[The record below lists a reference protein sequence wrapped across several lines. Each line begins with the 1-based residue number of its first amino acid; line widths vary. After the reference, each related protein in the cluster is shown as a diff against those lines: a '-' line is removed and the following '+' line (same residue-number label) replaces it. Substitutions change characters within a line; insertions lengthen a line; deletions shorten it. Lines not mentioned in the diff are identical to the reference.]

1 MELVSRDY
9 DVLGTKVWIMV
20 AISEGEKAAAE
31 EAIKA
36 AFFRAKEIEKKYS
49 RFLKDNVLADLNSR
63 LGEWVKVDKE
73 TFYLLKF
80 GDDLKKKTG
89 GVFDLSVKGIL
100 ESWGYDAEYSFKENG
115 VGKLG
120 DIEFSNDEVRL
131 SAAIE
136 LGGIGKGYAVDE
148 MAKFLEKFSNYFI
161 NAGGD
166 IFAKGLDEKGEKWK
180 VYFEHPSDPEQV
192 IGFVNV
198 DEGGMGLASSSPSKR
213 VWSVAHSGRHAA
225 LASNKHHLV
234 NPLTKE
240 PADKMLAVYT
250 QAENCSLADAYSTVL
265 FVMGY
270 AVAKEKLSELPI
282 EAMIVDVS
290 GAIYRTDKFR
300 GDLFVRK

>member
-1 MELVSRDY
+1 MGLVSRDY
-9 DVLGTKVWIMV
+9 DVLGTKVWIMIATPV
-20 AISEGEKAAAE
+20 GEKAAAE
-31 EAIKA
+31 KAIEA
-36 AFFRAKEIEKKYS
+36 AFFCAKEIEKKYS

-148 MAKFLEKFSNYFI
+148 MAKILGKFSNYFI

-213 VWSVAHSGRHAA
+213 IWAK
-225 LASNKHHLV
+225 KHHLV

-270 AVAKEKLSELPI
+270 EVAKEKLSELPI

-290 GAIYRTDKFR
+290 GAIYRTDKFK
-300 GDLFVRK
+300 GDLFVRKKM